1 MEKIITRKCDQEVIA
16 TLISDK
22 INIKL
27 KLVSRYKEMH
37 YNLINWSEKYHHT
50 KQMCTKI
57 CGT

>member
-27 KLVSRYKEMH
+27 KLVSRDKEMH
-37 YNLINWSEKYHHT
+37 YNLIN
-50 KQMCTKI
+50 
-57 CGT
+57 